1 MRRQSDGGSAVPG
14 AVRWAPYMPR
24 FASLSGFRAAGLRLA
39 AVAGLSALSTA
50 TAAAQSVSP
59 SVIVDW
65 NALDAAGPAPAQSNA
80 APVTLKPPPRRI
92 AVTAP
97 ASAPPRRAVGVDP
110 IAVPARPA
118 PEPARPAPPAP
129 PPNATASAATTAA
142 PALARLNVVR
152 FPQGRAEIPPE
163 GQHLLDTIAA
173 QLAANA
179 KLRLQLV
186 AYASGVEDDAVA
198 ARRLS
203 LARAVQMR
211 SYLIAKGVPS
221 VRMDVRALG
230 NRNEGGGPADRVDVT
245 IVDR

>member
-1 MRRQSDGGSAVPG
+1 
-14 AVRWAPYMPR
+14 MPR
-24 FASLSGFRAAGLRLA
+24 TAFPSGHRAAALRLA
-39 AVAGLSALSTA
+39 AAFGLGALAAAS
-50 TAAAQSVSP
+50 AAAQPASP

-65 NALDAAGPAPAQSNA
+65 SALDAAGPAPSSG
-80 APVTLKPPPRRI
+80 APVTLKPPPQRV
-92 AVTAP
+92 AVTPP

-118 PEPARPAPPAP
+118 PEPARPAPSAP
-129 PPNATASAATTAA
+129 PPNATAAAATSAA
-142 PALARLNVVR
+142 PALAHLNVVR

-163 GQHLLDTIAA
+163 GQELLDTVAS

-186 AYASGVEDDAVA
+186 AYASGVADDAVA

-211 SYLIAKGVPS
+211 SYLIAKGVSS

-230 NRNEGGGPADRVDVT
+230 NRNESGGPADRVDVM